1 MKKALL
7 NIITIV
13 ALFFMAAP
21 VMAAYELEQG
31 PESYPDLPSDHWAY
45 EAVTFLTDK
54 KIVVGYPDGL
64 YRPDQKVTRAEF
76 ATIVTKALGLRDL
89 SEITYTTYKDIDE
102 IDTDVIKA
110 ELVRQC
116 DVFITNIRNG
126 TFDVQK
132 VLYQDKPLLIF
143 IIPVTIERAAQRL
156 AVGVMLNS
164 KGETIYRIEYVS
176 DLDM

>member
-1 MKKALL
+1 MNSFNTPKFYNESVTTAK
-7 NIITIV
+7 NIITI
-13 ALFFMAAP
+13 LEGRPGFFPSM
-21 VMAAYELEQG
+21 
-31 PESYPDLPSDHWAY
+31 PDLGMDI
-45 EAVTFLTDK
+45 K
-54 KIVVGYPDGL
+54 
-64 YRPDQKVTRAEF
+64 RA
-76 ATIVTKALGLRDL
+76 LL
-89 SEITYTTYKDIDE
+89 YKDIDE

-116 DVFITNIRNG
+116 DG

>member
-1 MKKALL
+1 MIDPGFGMNSFNTPKFYNESVTTAK
-7 NIITIV
+7 NIITI
-13 ALFFMAAP
+13 LEGRPGFFPSM
-21 VMAAYELEQG
+21 
-31 PESYPDLPSDHWAY
+31 PDLGMDI
-45 EAVTFLTDK
+45 K
-54 KIVVGYPDGL
+54 
-64 YRPDQKVTRAEF
+64 RA
-76 ATIVTKALGLRDL
+76 LL
-89 SEITYTTYKDIDE
+89 YKDIDE

>member
-1 MKKALL
+1 MNSFNTPKFYNESVTTAK
-7 NIITIV
+7 NIITI
-13 ALFFMAAP
+13 LEGRPGFFPSM
-21 VMAAYELEQG
+21 
-31 PESYPDLPSDHWAY
+31 PDLGMDI
-45 EAVTFLTDK
+45 K
-54 KIVVGYPDGL
+54 
-64 YRPDQKVTRAEF
+64 RA
-76 ATIVTKALGLRDL
+76 LL
-89 SEITYTTYKDIDE
+89 YKDIDE

>member
-1 MKKALL
+1 MNSFNTPKFYNESVTTAKNIVTILEGRPGFFPSMPDLGMDIKRALL
-7 NIITIV
+7 
-13 ALFFMAAP
+13 
-21 VMAAYELEQG
+21 
-31 PESYPDLPSDHWAY
+31 
-45 EAVTFLTDK
+45 
-54 KIVVGYPDGL
+54 
-64 YRPDQKVTRAEF
+64 
-76 ATIVTKALGLRDL
+76 
-89 SEITYTTYKDIDE
+89 YKDIDE

>member
-1 MKKALL
+1 MIDPGFGMNSFNTPKFYNESVTTAK
-7 NIITIV
+7 NIITI
-13 ALFFMAAP
+13 LEGRPGFFFFFS
-21 VMAAYELEQG
+21 
-31 PESYPDLPSDHWAY
+31 ESRRNMKRNL
-45 EAVTFLTDK
+45 LC
-54 KIVVGYPDGL
+54 
-64 YRPDQKVTRAEF
+64 
-76 ATIVTKALGLRDL
+76 
-89 SEITYTTYKDIDE
+89 KDIDE
-102 IDTDVIKA
+102 IYTDVIKA

>member
-1 MKKALL
+1 MIDPAFGMNSFNTPKFYNESVTTAK
-7 NIITIV
+7 NIITI
-13 ALFFMAAP
+13 LEGRPGFFP
-21 VMAAYELEQG
+21 
-31 PESYPDLPSDHWAY
+31 SIPDLGMDI
-45 EAVTFLTDK
+45 K
-54 KIVVGYPDGL
+54 
-64 YRPDQKVTRAEF
+64 RA
-76 ATIVTKALGLRDL
+76 LL
-89 SEITYTTYKDIDE
+89 YKDIDE

>member
-1 MKKALL
+1 MNSFNTPKFYNESVTTAKNIVTILEGRPGFFPSMPDLGMDIKRALL
-7 NIITIV
+7 
-13 ALFFMAAP
+13 
-21 VMAAYELEQG
+21 
-31 PESYPDLPSDHWAY
+31 
-45 EAVTFLTDK
+45 
-54 KIVVGYPDGL
+54 
-64 YRPDQKVTRAEF
+64 
-76 ATIVTKALGLRDL
+76 
-89 SEITYTTYKDIDE
+89 YKDIDE
-102 IDTDVIKA
+102 IDTDLIKA

>member
-1 MKKALL
+1 MNSFNTPKFYNESVTTAK
-7 NIITIV
+7 NIITI
-13 ALFFMAAP
+13 LEGRPGFFPSM
-21 VMAAYELEQG
+21 
-31 PESYPDLPSDHWAY
+31 PDLGMDI
-45 EAVTFLTDK
+45 K
-54 KIVVGYPDGL
+54 
-64 YRPDQKVTRAEF
+64 RA
-76 ATIVTKALGLRDL
+76 LL
-89 SEITYTTYKDIDE
+89 YKDIDE
-102 IDTDVIKA
+102 IDTDIIKA

>member
-1 MKKALL
+1 MIDPGFGMNSFNTPKFYNESVTTAKY
-7 NIITIV
+7 IITI
-13 ALFFMAAP
+13 LGGRPGFFPSM
-21 VMAAYELEQG
+21 
-31 PESYPDLPSDHWAY
+31 PDLGMDI
-45 EAVTFLTDK
+45 K
-54 KIVVGYPDGL
+54 
-64 YRPDQKVTRAEF
+64 RA
-76 ATIVTKALGLRDL
+76 LL
-89 SEITYTTYKDIDE
+89 YKDIDE

>member
-1 MKKALL
+1 MIDPGFGMNSFNTPKFYNESVTTAKNIVTILEGRPGFFPSMPDLGMDIKRALL
-7 NIITIV
+7 
-13 ALFFMAAP
+13 
-21 VMAAYELEQG
+21 
-31 PESYPDLPSDHWAY
+31 
-45 EAVTFLTDK
+45 
-54 KIVVGYPDGL
+54 
-64 YRPDQKVTRAEF
+64 
-76 ATIVTKALGLRDL
+76 
-89 SEITYTTYKDIDE
+89 YKDIDE